1 MRVSTPVNNKHDNGA
16 QTSLSI
22 VAWYGRNYKTAF
34 HNKIQQITKDSETSV
49 KEEVSKLVA
58 EKLEDTQSTLQTELD
73 VFHMELMGAN
83 QLCTASNEKLR
94 QQKSLLTQSIAEHE
108 HKMKDFRKDVK
119 GITQDMDDH

>member
-49 KEEVSKLVA
+49 KEEVSKLVHNCFIRWVLILSRA
-58 EKLEDTQSTLQTELD
+58 SSRIDPM
-73 VFHMELMGAN
+73 HGAQADN
-83 QLCTASNEKLR
+83 
-94 QQKSLLTQSIAEHE
+94 I
-108 HKMKDFRKDVK
+108 
-119 GITQDMDDH
+119 